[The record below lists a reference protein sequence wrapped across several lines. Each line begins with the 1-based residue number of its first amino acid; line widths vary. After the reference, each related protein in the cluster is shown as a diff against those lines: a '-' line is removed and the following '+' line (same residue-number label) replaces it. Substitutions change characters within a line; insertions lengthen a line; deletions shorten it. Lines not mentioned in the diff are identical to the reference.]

1 MPNAY
6 LSPDEYA
13 TYGLDGD
20 TTAADVINASA
31 VVNSHTMRVEGLVW
45 MPDSR
50 GLPCYMAGLTPTASY
65 TLPVALTGGVAATF
79 AFPAAGAGASNL
91 LNEILIVDRANT
103 GAVEALVITGVDT
116 AHATITV
123 APPVNNHAIGAT
135 LELGMT
141 IVEERAIAPKRSQT
155 RVTRWPVARLLSG
168 CGRYSY
174 GRRSDQVAGLYN
186 DVNLIAAVQT
196 FGGPPQWIPFDIRQ
210 ADISIAT
217 GEVWVPAGLLLAY
230 YTDVRLRYV
239 AGYPASGV
247 PQAVKQATANIVR
260 NAKNAEF
267 APPNFKVFQAGGT
280 KVERWS
286 SSDLDEDT
294 KRLLDPF
301 CQKLMF

>member
-1 MPNAY
+1 MPNIY
-6 LSPDEYA
+6 LAPEEYA
-13 TYGLDGD
+13 TYGLDID
-20 TTAADVINASA
+20 TTVADVTSASA
-31 VVNSHTMRVEGLVW
+31 VVNSYTGRVEGLVW
-45 MPDSR
+45 APDSR

-65 TLPVALTGGVAATF
+65 TLPVALTAGVAATF
-79 AFPAAGAGASNL
+79 ALPAAGAGVSNL
-91 LNEILIVDRANT
+91 LNEVLIVDRANT
-103 GAVEALVITGVDT
+103 NLAEALVITGVDT
-116 AHATITV
+116 MHGTVTIAAPVNSHASGATID
-123 APPVNNHAIGAT
+123 
-135 LELGMT
+135 LGMV

-155 RVTRWPVARLLSG
+155 RVTRWPVARLISG

-210 ADISIAT
+210 ADISVAT

-239 AGYPASGV
+239 AGYPANGV

-260 NAKNAEF
+260 NAKSAEF
-267 APPNFKVFQAGGT
+267 APPNFKTFQAGGS

-286 SSDLDEDT
+286 PTDLDDDT
-294 KRLLDPF
+294 KNLLEPF
-301 CQKLMF
+301 RQKLLF